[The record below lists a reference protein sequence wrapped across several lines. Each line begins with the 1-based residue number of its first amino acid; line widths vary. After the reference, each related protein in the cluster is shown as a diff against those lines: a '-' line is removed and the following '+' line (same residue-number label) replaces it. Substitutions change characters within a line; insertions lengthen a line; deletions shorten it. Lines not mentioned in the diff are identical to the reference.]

1 MVSALTE
8 KLAQQVSQL
17 SLDSNSSTFE
27 GMTISTLNA
36 FGYRLLRD
44 YFPDERLDVVSAGR
58 SHRFARDLLGALR
71 QKSPEHHAVLPGNLG
86 TRVYLDF
93 LGFLKNQI
101 FDPRQVDPQAI
112 ADFILSAPQAEPF
125 FEGQEEQSVRR
136 VVQAL
141 VWLYQTYEAKLQD
154 HRLMD
159 FDDQKLRPY
168 ALLMENESV
177 ATGVQGKYD
186 EVVVDEFQD
195 INKLDFELIRLISA
209 KADLVVTGDDDQ
221 AIYGFRGCSPEY
233 IINLEHHLER
243 PVTSYELQV
252 NYRCPPNIVD
262 SADRLSDTT
271 KTGFKRTQFHTEKIP
286 RSSK

>member
-209 KADLVVTGDDDQ
+209 KADLVVTGDDVNRP
-221 AIYGFRGCSPEY
+221 GFRRGLVY
-233 IINLEHHLER
+233 
-243 PVTSYELQV
+243 
-252 NYRCPPNIVD
+252 
-262 SADRLSDTT
+262 
-271 KTGFKRTQFHTEKIP
+271 
-286 RSSK
+286 